1 MITLTLVRHG
11 QTTENVDGI
20 LQGQSPGHL
29 NPIGVGQ
36 AEDLRAT
43 LKASDYDIIVCSDLK
58 RTRLTAEILNQKLQ
72 LPIAYTPL
80 LRERDWGEF
89 TGRYISTITMHPS
102 EFPAS
107 IENAEQLAE
116 RAQQFIGYLLDNY
129 DGKRILAVGHGYF
142 NRCIQAVV
150 EQKTVHDTPRWDN
163 TELRTLI
170 IDNNTRQHQG
180 PTDFIVSEN

>member
-11 QTTENVDGI
+11 QTTENIEGI

-29 NPIGVGQ
+29 NQTGIEQ
-36 AEDLRAT
+36 AQALSLT
-43 LKASDYDIIVCSDLK
+43 LKAEDYDLIVCSDLL
-58 RTRLTAEILNQKLQ
+58 RTKLTADIINKDMR
-72 LPIAYTPL
+72 LPVTYTPL

-89 TGRYISTITMHPS
+89 TGREIKTITMPPS

-116 RAQQFIGYLLDNY
+116 RAHQFIIYLLDNFP
-129 DGKRILAVGHGYF
+129 GKRILAVGHGYF
-142 NRCIQAVV
+142 NRCIQAVIQ
-150 EQKTVHDTPRWDN
+150 QKSVRETPRWDN
-163 TELRTLI
+163 TEVRTFQ
-170 IDNNTRQHQG
+170 IDDHTRSLQG